1 MTKRALTGTRGIST
15 RLLVTLSDIHLAER
29 DRPPIHVRDGILMNA
44 VHTLFRFVAA
54 LALGMGM
61 AAIAHAQTQTFCAN
75 YPCYHIFVNTTDG
88 GGNVSQFSSITP
100 FSLTQTGFFNGNQ
113 ESAFGIANFG
123 GSIGSKTSVDFVTC
137 PTNCLTLVQ
146 ANAGVQFFDVVD
158 LLDPN
163 NPPVAPGQMF
173 QFSLSLAGNFGSGPP
188 LASANAGISLI
199 NGNNIVDV
207 GTFGNAAFPPQS
219 SLTATVAVDPAV
231 DRFLQ
236 VTMELDTSTALSII
250 VGFGSN
256 FADFSSTF
264 TLDNV
269 ALLDSSGNF
278 LRNVVLTDT
287 AGFTLPG
294 TGSGPGTAPEP
305 GTLLLVLSAV
315 AVLGL
320 SAGGKRHR
328 GGTQAS

>member
-1 MTKRALTGTRGIST
+1 
-15 RLLVTLSDIHLAER
+15 
-29 DRPPIHVRDGILMNA
+29 
-44 VHTLFRFVAA
+44 
-54 LALGMGM
+54 
-61 AAIAHAQTQTFCAN
+61 
-75 YPCYHIFVNTTDG
+75 
-88 GGNVSQFSSITP
+88 
-100 FSLTQTGFFNGNQ
+100 
-113 ESAFGIANFG
+113 
-123 GSIGSKTSVDFVTC
+123 
-137 PTNCLTLVQ
+137 
-146 ANAGVQFFDVVD
+146 
-158 LLDPN
+158 
-163 NPPVAPGQMF
+163 
-173 QFSLSLAGNFGSGPP
+173 
-188 LASANAGISLI
+188 LASADAGISLI
-199 NGNNIVDV
+199 NGNNIVSE
-207 GTFGNAAFPPQS
+207 GPFGNAAFPPQS
-219 SLTATVAVDPAV
+219 SLTATVAVDPTV

-320 SAGGKRHR
+320 SAGGKRHG
-328 GGTQAS
+328 GGTHS